1 MIIIVGTLKVAPED
15 REAFIAGRI
24 ESMQRS
30 RGEDGCITYALA
42 PDPIEPDTIVLTER
56 WTSQEALDAHAANMR
71 ANPAPLTIPLV
82 SREIMVYEVASS
94 RPL

>member
-1 MIIIVGTLKVAPED
+1 MIIIVGTLKMAPED

-30 RGEDGCITYALA
+30 RSEDGCITYALA
-42 PDPIEPDTIVLTER
+42 PDPIEPDTVVLTER
-56 WTSQEALDAHAANMR
+56 WTNQEALDAHAAALR
-71 ANPAPLTIPLV
+71 ANPTPMTVPLI
-82 SREIMVYEVASS
+82 SRDIMVYEVASS